1 MKFSAAALSASLVAF
16 ASGAAAQLQVYAPGG
31 PNLWWG
37 QYIPFSY
44 ASGDS
49 QLNALWCCVP
59 GSRRVRQRRCLDMP
73 DVSLHELYGLVSFPP
88 SRRMVIGAAQRS
100 SCPAQH
106 RELGHQ
112 RPRGSS
118 ALHLAAKQLR
128 LLEAY
133 HEGPG

>member
-49 QLNALWCCVP
+49 QLN
-59 GSRRVRQRRCLDMP
+59 G
-73 DVSLHELYGLVSFPP
+73 
-88 SRRMVIGAAQRS
+88 
-100 SCPAQH
+100 
-106 RELGHQ
+106 
-112 RPRGSS
+112 
-118 ALHLAAKQLR
+118 
-128 LLEAY
+128 
-133 HEGPG
+133 